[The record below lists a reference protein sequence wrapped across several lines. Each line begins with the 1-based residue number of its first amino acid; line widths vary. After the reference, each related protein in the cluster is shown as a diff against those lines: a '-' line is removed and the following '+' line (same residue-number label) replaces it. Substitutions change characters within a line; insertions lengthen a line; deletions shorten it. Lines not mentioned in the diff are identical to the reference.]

1 MSAERARN
9 EQRQTLGE
17 YLSTWL
23 AHMRGR
29 VRPTTYE
36 GYESLIRLHATPAL
50 GDISLEALTPLDI
63 QGLYSSLL
71 SGGSL
76 SGGTVLNMHL
86 VLTQA
91 LGQAV
96 RWGLLTA
103 NPAAGAQPPRPRR
116 PDPYPV

>member
-1 MSAERARN
+1 MSEEPSRATPP
-9 EQRQTLGE
+9 QTAGE
-17 YLSTWL
+17 YLKQWL
-23 AHMRGR
+23 AHAKGR

-36 GYESLIRLHATPAL
+36 GYEALIRLHALPAIGEILL
-50 GDISLEALTPLDI
+50 GELTPLDL
-63 QGLYSSLL
+63 QGLYASLL
-71 SGGSL
+71 SERGL

-96 RWGLLTA
+96 RWGLLTR

-116 PDPYPV
+116 AEP